1 MWSFFLRGF
10 ILLFLFFLGL
20 AWGWEF
26 MFAGLIFMLMMAP
39 PRPEYLFLGLG
50 YDLLFSF
57 PTGFFT
63 VTLLLVIFTALT
75 LARFFKEDSF
85 SSLLTRLVA
94 AAFTASL
101 AAFFFFLKSFW
112 PALPT
117 ALKFASLSFV
127 KILLP
132 LLVLA
137 ILFKVIELSR
147 GQKIFSK

>member
-1 MWSFFLRGF
+1 MWNFFLRSLIF
-10 ILLFLFFLGL
+10 FLLFFLGL

-26 MFAGLIFMLMMAP
+26 MFAGLVFALMLAP

-63 VTLLLVIFTALT
+63 VILLSVVLVALT

-85 SSLLTRLVA
+85 SSLLVGLTA

-101 AAFFFFLKSFW
+101 AAFLFFLKSFW
-112 PALPT
+112 PGFPT
-117 ALKFASLSFV
+117 ALKFAGLSFV
-127 KILLP
+127 KIFLP

-137 ILFKVIELSR
+137 VLFKVIELSR